1 MEGNAALK
9 TASEGTVAY
18 LSSPSLLTLQLQ
30 DVTFRRQQ
38 LVQVAMLMHYAHTCS
53 SVAKPSSK
61 LRAPPQKIH
70 EDCVTLQ
77 QRVFDLLKITGSDG
91 AAFEGVGPS
100 GGKLRVDATCVGDF
114 QNIATLFTLA

>member
-1 MEGNAALK
+1 MEGSAALK

-38 LVQVAMLMHYAHTCS
+38 LVQIAMLLHYARICS
-53 SVAKPSSK
+53 SLAKPSSK

-70 EDCVTLQ
+70 EDCVALQ
-77 QRVFDLLKITGSDG
+77 QRVFDLLKVTGSDG
-91 AAFEGVGPS
+91 AAFEGVGPP
-100 GGKLRVDATCVGDF
+100 G
-114 QNIATLFTLA
+114 